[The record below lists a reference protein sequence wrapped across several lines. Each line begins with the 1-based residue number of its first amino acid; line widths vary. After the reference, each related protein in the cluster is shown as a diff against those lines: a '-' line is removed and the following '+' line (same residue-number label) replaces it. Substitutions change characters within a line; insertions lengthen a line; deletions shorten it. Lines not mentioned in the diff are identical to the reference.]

1 MQAPPSQAPPSYAEL
16 KHAVLALQDE
26 PTRRVRELLNVLFEQ
41 AGAARDPI
49 DWSDPDRWIDER
61 LSGELRALARKIWEG
76 SGKTLNPRY
85 FYGCHAFINR
95 LKLLRAVDGVFR
107 LDERGRRFLVGD
119 DVILRELVALRSVK
133 RGSVRNQ

>member
-1 MQAPPSQAPPSYAEL
+1 
-16 KHAVLALQDE
+16 VLALQDE